1 MTVNIN
7 YLKES
12 QKGIMNRLLE
22 CLYRE
27 RLLDLTLI
35 EPLKLQSSL
44 STGAELTVK
53 LQRTYQLNRFDLQ
66 EVTWKEGNIEKKIT
80 DPLKLLKFL
89 QKESVFPE
97 NSYQTLFKEV
107 ENSVQNYALSL
118 QTFQSRVK
126 QINKGIHHNAID
138 WCLQQVQENNDF
150 SPLAFFEQLIV
161 HGHTLHPCTKTKLG
175 FSKEEVVRYSPE
187 CGGVPSISFVAVKR
201 DRTHVTSIEGERF
214 SDLLYQEFPQLQALV
229 RKELLEKGFIPD
241 DYEMIPVHPWQLEH
255 TLPTMYK
262 EQIRN
267 GELVILSEKRETYAL
282 ASLRTLLPKKLGRQ
296 SLFHIKTA
304 INVQATSAIRTVSP
318 PSTIHGPKLSI
329 LFTHILQ
336 REKAV
341 AKKLSLL
348 KEYSGIHYQ
357 AKGET
362 DEKTYEL
369 GKNLAA
375 IIRQNPEGL
384 ISFESQEMA
393 IPAVSLISD
402 SPFSNK
408 PVLIDVLNT
417 FKKEHEIA
425 SDKEAV
431 IAFMKEYVALCFSTL
446 IPFMTKYGVSF
457 EAHLQNSIPVFQ
469 HGKPV
474 RLIIRDYGGIKIY
487 KRRLEDEGLS
497 IELEKGSHLKATELD
512 ELYETFSHAV
522 IQNHLGELIICFV
535 KHIPIKEKELWE
547 IVQIEW
553 MNTFDD
559 LKQSKELSQD
569 REMIRK
575 PFISLKSLVKMRLY
589 NSIENEF
596 VTVNNPLWKMKEG
609 IH

>member
-1 MTVNIN
+1 
-7 YLKES
+7 
-12 QKGIMNRLLE
+12 MNRLLE

-35 EPLKLQSSL
+35 EPLKLKSSL

-53 LQRTYQLNRFDLQ
+53 LQRTYQLNRFDLR
-66 EVTWKEGNIEKKIT
+66 EVIWKEESKEKKIT
-80 DPLKLLKFL
+80 DPLTLLTLL
-89 QKESVFPE
+89 QREAVFPE
-97 NSYQTLFKEV
+97 ESYQTLFKEV

-118 QTFQSRVK
+118 QTFQSRVNE
-126 QINKGIHHNAID
+126 INKGTHHNSID

-187 CGGVPSISFVAVKR
+187 CGGEPSISFVAVKR
-201 DRTHVTSIEGERF
+201 DSTHVTSIEGERF
-214 SDLLYQEFPQLQALV
+214 SDLVYQEFPHLQALV
-229 RKELLEKGFIPD
+229 RKELLEKGLIPD
-241 DYEMIPVHPWQLEH
+241 DYEIIPVHPWQLEH
-255 TLPTMYK
+255 TLPTMYEEPIK
-262 EQIRN
+262 K

-282 ASLRTLLPKKLGRQ
+282 ASLRTLLAKKSGRQ
-296 SLFHIKTA
+296 ALFHIKTA

-318 PSTIHGPKLSI
+318 PSTIHGPKLST
-329 LFTHILQ
+329 LFTTILQ
-336 REKAV
+336 KEKAV

-348 KEYSGIHYQ
+348 KEYSGIHYRS
-357 AKGET
+357 KGET
-362 DEKTYEL
+362 DEKAYEL

-375 IIRQNPEGL
+375 IIRQNPEEL
-384 ISFESQEMA
+384 VSFESQEMA

-408 PVLIDVLNT
+408 PVLLDVLNT

-431 IAFMKEYVALCFSTL
+431 ITFMKEYVALCFSTL

-474 RLIIRDYGGIKIY
+474 RLIIRDYGGIKLY
-487 KRRLEDEGLS
+487 NKRLEKQGLS

-522 IQNHLGELIICFV
+522 IQNHLGELIICLV
-535 KHIPIKEKELWE
+535 KHLPIKEQELWE
-547 IVQIEW
+547 IVQMEW
-553 MNTFDD
+553 MNTFDH
-559 LKQSKELSQD
+559 LKQPQD
-569 REMIRK
+569 QEMIRK

-596 VTVNNPLWKMKEG
+596 VAVNNPLWKMKEG